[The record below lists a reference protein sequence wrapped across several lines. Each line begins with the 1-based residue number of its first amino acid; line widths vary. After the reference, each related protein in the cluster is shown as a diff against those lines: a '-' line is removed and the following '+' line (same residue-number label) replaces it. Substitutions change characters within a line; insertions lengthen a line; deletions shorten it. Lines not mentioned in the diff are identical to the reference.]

1 MNFKKRFVVGL
12 ALLLAAVFAAP
23 QLRAQT
29 QTTGDVTGVVTDQSG
44 AIVPQAKVM
53 LKDNAKG
60 SVQSSEANKEGV
72 YRFFLL
78 PPGGYTITASAPG
91 LQPVSRVV
99 DVAVGQIA
107 TANIQLAVAA
117 SSTTVTVTESAPLIQ
132 TENGDIGAT
141 ISQKQISET
150 PNPGNDMSYI
160 AQLAPGS
167 MMNTSGGLGNFSS
180 FGTPSTSNLF
190 TLNGMDDNDPFLN
203 LNNSG
208 ATNLLL
214 GANEVQ
220 EATVVINGY
229 SSQYGGL
236 AGANINFVTKSG
248 GNQFH
253 GNAIYYWNGRAL
265 NANDWINKANGQGR
279 PFSNANQW
287 AGSFG
292 GPIVKDKAFFFF
304 NTEGLRVVLP
314 TSTTAFVPTTGF
326 ETNAIANL
334 TSRGLTASI
343 PFYQNIFN
351 LYNGSLPKSG
361 NVTLEACPTYT
372 LNGVA
377 NSNPFGVANCTQK
390 FQSAVTNLTHEQ
402 QFAGRVDYNLTSND
416 RIFLRILYDHG
427 IQASFTDPINAAFNQ
442 VSDQPQW
449 QGQLNET
456 HVFNSTLSNQFIL
469 SGAWYKALF
478 DNANRAATLA
488 IFPTTVALG
497 DGTLSN
503 MGGGLFG
510 LGDANIPQGRVV
522 TQYGVTDDLSKTFG
536 NHTVSFGGKFRR
548 FDISDHDFG
557 PFTSGL
563 VTEGTLLDF
572 FDGGLINPA
581 RNPAPNQ
588 PFGDNLVQNFTNLT
602 NVPVAIYQL
611 AGYVQD
617 QWRVKPNLSFTLALR
632 LEHDS
637 SPVCQTNC
645 VSTTVAPF
653 LNLDHNVDIPYNQ
666 AIRTGVH
673 QAYATPAVLWEPRVS
688 FAWQPFGTARS
699 FVVRGGVGI
708 FYDAIPGVLTDVF
721 AGNTPNLNGFI
732 VANGTITPGENGNLF
747 SADAAHNQAF
757 VSGFANGATLAD
769 LQAAVPGFSPP
780 NIVTSDRTLR
790 VPQYQKWN
798 LEVQQA
804 LGASSSLSVGY
815 VGNHGI
821 HEVVQNNSLNAFCD
835 PTAGSP
841 FNTLCPAGA
850 FAGLPTTA
858 PDPRFGTATQYESAG
873 VSNFNGL
880 NVNFQHHFTGWSS
893 GVFSANY
900 LWSHAFDISSNGGL
914 TAIPFGI
921 NGAGV
926 VSIATPQNPNNIRG
940 NYGPED
946 YDVRHN
952 FTANYVWEVPVRRAL
967 RGHGSAAL
975 VEGWQVSG
983 TIFARSGLPFTVVD
997 SATTSTLTAQ
1007 GYGSILVPEF
1017 LGGPTPNCGALAA
1030 NPNNPTPCLS
1040 TSQFVKPGSETG
1052 FTSGL
1057 RNAFRGSNFL
1067 DTDFSVVKNT
1077 KIPRWE
1083 RGQLGIGFQFF
1094 NLFNHPNF
1102 ALPDGNVSDKAHF
1115 GTVLNM
1121 ASVPTSILGSF
1132 LGGDASPRII
1142 QLKAQLTF

>member
-1 MNFKKRFVVGL
+1 MNLKKWFFL
-12 ALLLAAVFAAP
+12 SFALLLAAVFVAP
-23 QLRAQT
+23 QLPAQT
-29 QTTGDVTGVVTDQSG
+29 QTTGDITGVVTDQSG
-44 AIVPQAKVM
+44 AIVPQARIT

-60 SVQSSEANKEGV
+60 SEQSSEANKEGV

-91 LQPVSRVV
+91 LQPVSRIV

-107 TANIQLAVAA
+107 TANIQMSVA
-117 SSTTVTVTESAPLIQ
+117 SSTTTVTVTEAAPLIQ
-132 TENGDIGAT
+132 TDNGDLGAT
-141 ISQKQISET
+141 ISQQQISET

-180 FGTPSTSNLF
+180 FGTPATSNLF

-214 GANEVQ
+214 GANEIQ
-220 EATVVINGY
+220 EASVVTNGY

-236 AGANINFVTKSG
+236 AGANINYVTKSG
-248 GNQFH
+248 GNQYH

-265 NANDWINKANGQGR
+265 NANDWILKAQGANR
-279 PFSNANQW
+279 AFSNANQW

-314 TSTTAFVPTTGF
+314 TSTTADVPTAGF
-326 ETNAIANL
+326 EAAAIANL
-334 TSRGLTASI
+334 TARGLTTSI

-351 LYNGSLPKSG
+351 IYNGALPKSG
-361 NVTLEACPTYT
+361 NLTQNQCPTYT
-372 LNGVA
+372 LNGVQ
-377 NSNPFGVANCTQK
+377 NTNPFGVANCAVQ

-416 RIFLRILYDHG
+416 RIFLRVLYDHG
-427 IQASFTDPINAAFNQ
+427 FQASYTDPINALFNQ

-488 IFPTTVALG
+488 AFPTTIAFG
-497 DGTLSN
+497 DGSFSN

-510 LGDANIPQGRVV
+510 IGDANIPQGRVV
-522 TQYGVTDDLSKTFG
+522 TQYGVSDDVTKTFG
-536 NHTVSFGGKFRR
+536 SHAVSFGAKFRR

-563 VTEGTLLDF
+563 VTEASLLDF
-572 FDGGLINPA
+572 FDGGSVNPA
-581 RNPAPNQ
+581 RKLDPNS
-588 PFGDNLVQNFTNLT
+588 PSGDNLTQNFTNLT
-602 NVPVAIYQL
+602 DVPVAIYQL

-617 QWRVKPNLSFTLALR
+617 QWRVKPNLSLTLALR
-632 LEHDS
+632 LEHDA
-637 SPVCQTNC
+637 SPVCQINC
-645 VSTTVAPF
+645 VSTAIAPF
-653 LNLDHNVDIPYNQ
+653 VNLDHSAAIPYNQ
-666 AIRTGVH
+666 AIKTGVH
-673 QAYATPAVLWEPRVS
+673 QAYSAPAVLWEPRVS

-721 AGNTPNLNGFI
+721 AGNTPNLNGF
-732 VANGTITPGENGNLF
+732 VATNAPITPGETNNLF
-747 SADAAHNQAF
+747 GANAAANQAF
-757 VSGFANGATLAD
+757 VNGFNNGATLAG
-769 LQAAVPGFSPP
+769 LKKAVPGFSPP
-780 NIVTSDRTLR
+780 AIVTADTSLR

-804 LGASSSLSVGY
+804 LGTASSLTVGY

-821 HEVVQNNSLNAFCD
+821 HELVQNNSLNAFC
-835 PTAGSP
+835 AIGS
-841 FNTLCPAGA
+841 NALCANAA
-850 FAGLPTTA
+850 FGGLPTAA
-858 PDPRFGTATQYESAG
+858 PDPRFNLATQYESAG
-873 VSNFNGL
+873 VSNFTGL
-880 NVNFQHHFTGWSS
+880 NVTFQHHFTGWSS

-914 TAIPFGI
+914 IAIPFGL

-926 VSIATPQNPNNIRG
+926 VSIAPPQNPNNIRG

-952 FTANYVWEVPVRRAL
+952 FSANYVWEVPVRHAL
-967 RGHGSAAL
+967 RGHGSPML

-983 TIFARSGLPFTVVD
+983 TIFARSGLPFTAVD
-997 SATTSTLTAQ
+997 TAATSTLA
-1007 GYGSILVPEF
+1007 GNAYGSVIIPQF
-1017 LGGPTPNCGALAA
+1017 LGGPTPNCGAAAA
-1030 NPNNPTPCLS
+1030 NPVSPTPCLS
-1040 TSQFVKPGSETG
+1040 QSEFVKSGFETG
-1052 FTSGL
+1052 FTTGL
-1057 RNAFRGSNFL
+1057 RNAFRGANFV
-1067 DTDFSVVKNT
+1067 DTDFGLVKNT
-1077 KIPRWE
+1077 KIPGWE
-1083 RGQLGIGFQFF
+1083 RGHLGIGFQAF
-1094 NLFNHPNF
+1094 NFFNHPNF
-1102 ALPDGNVSDKAHF
+1102 ALPDGNSADKAHF
-1115 GTVLNM
+1115 GRVLNM

-1142 QLKAQLTF
+1142 QLKAQLNF

>member
-1 MNFKKRFVVGL
+1 MNCKKWFFLSL
-12 ALLLAAVFAAP
+12 ALLLAAVLIAP
-23 QLRAQT
+23 QLPAQT
-29 QTTGDVTGVVTDQSG
+29 QTTGDITGVVTDQSG
-44 AIVPQAKVM
+44 AIVPQAKVS
-53 LKDNAKG
+53 LKDNSKG
-60 SVQSSEANKEGV
+60 SAQSSEANKEGA

-78 PPGGYTITASAPG
+78 TPSSYTITASAPG
-91 LQPVSRVV
+91 LQSVSRVV
-99 DVAVGQIA
+99 DVTVGQVV
-107 TANIQLAVAA
+107 TANIQMNVAT
-117 SSTTVTVTESAPLIQ
+117 STTTVTVTEAAPLIQ
-132 TENGDIGAT
+132 TDNGDISST
-141 ISQKQISET
+141 ISQQQISET

-180 FGTPSTSNLF
+180 FGTPATSNLF

-214 GANEVQ
+214 GANEIQ
-220 EATVVINGY
+220 EATVVTNGY

-236 AGANINFVTKSG
+236 AGANINYVTKSG

-265 NANDWINKANGQGR
+265 NANDWILKAQGANR
-279 PFSNANQW
+279 GFSNANQW

-292 GPIVKDKAFFFF
+292 GPIIKDKAFFFF

-314 TSTTAFVPTTGF
+314 TATSAFVPTADF
-326 ETNAIANL
+326 ETAAIANL
-334 TSRGLTASI
+334 TARGLTTSV

-361 NVTLEACPTYT
+361 NVTAIACPTYT

-377 NSNPFGVANCTQK
+377 NSNPFGVANCTQQ
-390 FQSAVTNLTHEQ
+390 FTSSVTNLTHEQ
-402 QFAGRVDYNLTSND
+402 QFSGRVDYNLSSND
-416 RIFLRILYDHG
+416 RIFLRILKDHG
-427 IQASFTDPINAAFNQ
+427 FQASYTDPINALFNQ

-449 QGQLNET
+449 QGQLNES
-456 HVFNSTLSNQFIL
+456 HVFNSTLSNQFIA
-469 SGAWYKALF
+469 SFAWYAALF
-478 DNANRAATLA
+478 NNANRAATLA
-488 IFPTTVALG
+488 AFPTTVG
-497 DGTLSN
+497 FSDGSLSN

-510 LGDANIPQGRVV
+510 IGDANAPQGRVV
-522 TQYGVTDDLSKTFG
+522 TQYGFSDDITKSFGKHTF
-536 NHTVSFGGKFRR
+536 SFGGKFRR

-563 VTEGTLLDF
+563 VTEASLLDF
-572 FDGGLINPA
+572 FDGGVVNPA
-581 RNPAPNQ
+581 RNLDPNS
-588 PFGDNLVQNFTNLT
+588 PSGNNLAQNFTNLT
-602 NVPVAIYQL
+602 DVPVALYQL

-617 QWRVKPNLSFTLALR
+617 QWRVKPNLSLTLALR
-632 LEHDS
+632 LEHDA
-637 SPVCQTNC
+637 SPVCVTNC
-645 VSTTVAPF
+645 VSTPVAPF
-653 LNLDHNVDIPYNQ
+653 VNLDHNPDIPYNQ
-666 AIRTGVH
+666 AIKTGVH
-673 QAYATPAVLWEPRVS
+673 QAYSAPAVLWEPRVS

-721 AGNTPNLNGFI
+721 AGNTPNLNGF
-732 VANGTITPGENGNLF
+732 VSVNAPLTPGETNNLF
-747 SADAAHNQAF
+747 AANAAANQAF
-757 VSGFANGATLAD
+757 VGGFANGATLAD

-780 NIVTSDRTLR
+780 AIVTADRNLH

-804 LGASSSLSVGY
+804 LGGTSSLTVGY

-821 HEVVQNNSLNAFCD
+821 HEIVQDNSLNAFCG
-835 PTAGSP
+835 PTSRSP
-841 FNTLCPAGA
+841 LCANGPFG
-850 FAGLPTTA
+850 GLPTSA
-858 PDPRFGTATQYESAG
+858 PDPRFNLATQYESAG

-914 TAIPFGI
+914 TAIPFGV

-940 NYGPED
+940 NYAPED

-967 RGHGSAAL
+967 RGHGSAML
-975 VEGWQVSG
+975 TEGWQVSG

-997 SATTSTLTAQ
+997 SAATGTLTGS
-1007 GYGSILVPEF
+1007 GYGSIIIPQF
-1017 LGGPTPNCGALAA
+1017 LGGPTPNCGAAA
-1030 NPNNPTPCLS
+1030 ATPTNL
-1040 TSQFVKPGSETG
+1040 PGSTACLTQSEFAVGAETG
-1052 FTSGL
+1052 FTTGL
-1057 RNAFRGSNFL
+1057 RNAFRGANFL
-1067 DTDFSVVKNT
+1067 DTDFTIVKNT
-1077 KIPRWE
+1077 KIPGWE

-1102 ALPDGNVSDKAHF
+1102 ALPDGNAADPNHF
-1115 GTVLNM
+1115 GRVLNM
-1121 ASVPTSILGSF
+1121 ATVPTSILGAG

-1142 QLKAQLTF
+1142 QLKADLRF